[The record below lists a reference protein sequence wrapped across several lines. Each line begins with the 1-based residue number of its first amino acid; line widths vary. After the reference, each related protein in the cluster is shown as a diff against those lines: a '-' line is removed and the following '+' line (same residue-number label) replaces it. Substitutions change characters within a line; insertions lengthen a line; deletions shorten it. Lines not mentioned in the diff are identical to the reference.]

1 MIANTAASGKN
12 ALSITYLCESAGVSR
27 SGFYAYMQNKK
38 DPGSYLNQKE
48 IQDQK
53 DLDLILKAYRHRGY
67 AKGRRGIRMQLLH
80 KRIVMNEK
88 KISRLMKKFNLVC
101 SIRKANPYRRMM
113 KALKT
118 NNVAQNLLERN
129 FESYG
134 PGYVLLTDITYLF
147 FSRARIKA
155 YLSVIKDAFT
165 KQVKAYVV
173 SLSLEEDFVL
183 ETIEIL
189 FINHKDDIHT
199 DALLHSDQG
208 AHYTSYKFIELLKS
222 KETRQSMSRKGNC
235 WDNAPQE
242 SFFGH
247 MKDEIGDLKK
257 VETFEELKAVIDD
270 YMDYYN
276 TERYQYE
283 LAKLSPN
290 EYAEY
295 YKTGIYPLKEVI
307 EEPAE
312 CIEKFKKVKEN
323 LDQLS
328 SNVNEISSSKS
339 SS

>member
-1 MIANTAASGKN
+1 
-12 ALSITYLCESAGVSR
+12 
-27 SGFYAYMQNKK
+27 MQNKK
-38 DPGSYLNQKE
+38 DPDSYLNQKE

-53 DLDLILKAYRHRGY
+53 DLDLILKAYKHRGY

-80 KRIVMNEK
+80 KGIVMNEK

-113 KALKT
+113 KALQT
-118 NNVAQNLLERN
+118 SNVAQNLLERN

-222 KETRQSMSRKGNC
+222 KEIRQSMSRKGNC

-247 MKDEIGDLKK
+247 MKDEIDLSNCKI
-257 VETFEELKAVIDD
+257 FEEVKKIIDD
-270 YMDYYN
+270 WMDYYN
-276 TERYQYE
+276 NDRYQWN
-283 LAKLSPN
+283 LAKLSPK
-290 EYAEY
+290 EY
-295 YKTGIYPLKEVI
+295 YNYSITGVYPDVI
-307 EEPAE
+307 
-312 CIEKFKKVKEN
+312 KKDVK
-323 LDQLS
+323 
-328 SNVNEISSSKS
+328 
-339 SS
+339 